1 MNNQNNLVV
10 ADVPP
15 VAAENDMNYIRAAR
29 NQNIGVLLNIR
40 DYNLSPARQA
50 EICRVATQMN

>member
-10 ADVPP
+10 AGVPP
-15 VAAENDMNYIRAAR
+15 VAENDMNYRRAAR

-40 DYNLSPARQA
+40 DYNLPPAELENYCKIA
-50 EICRVATQMN
+50 IQMN